1 MKIFL
6 FVILA
11 TLLIFLAPSSLYL
24 RYGLYKRFY
33 HDILEWHRPCD
44 EQKLLTVSHFTL
56 VVNIVVKTLCRI
68 ARVIGFKKRENIY
81 CLIH

>member
-44 EQKLLTVSHFTL
+44 EQKTFDGISFYSRCKYCGK
-56 VVNIVVKTLCRI
+56 NIMQDSQ
-68 ARVIGFKKRENIY
+68 GNWF
-81 CLIH
+81 